1 VSRRD
6 RVRHEFVEYIPTA
19 LEEGTLYIS
28 IAFATAVHRCFCGCR
43 QEVVTPITPTDWSL
57 IFDGESVSLEPSI
70 GNWGFDCQSHYWIRR
85 NRVIWAG
92 RWTAQQIAEGRALDR
107 SRKKIWAEGVPP
119 RADELPSGEKS
130 AAGAPWSRMWRRLIG
145 KRAD

>member
-1 VSRRD
+1 MSRRD
-6 RVRHEFVEYIPTA
+6 RVRHEFVEYVPTV

-28 IAFATAVHRCFCGCR
+28 IVFATAVHRCCCGCS

-57 IFDGESVSLEPSI
+57 TFDGESVSLEPSI

-85 NRVIWAG
+85 NRVIWAS

-107 SRKKIWAEGVPP
+107 SRKKIWTEGLS
-119 RADELPSGEKS
+119 RRDDERPSGEKS
-130 AAGAPWSRMWRRLIG
+130 ATAPSWSRMWRRLIG